1 MGLSERVL
9 HEMQNHLLCDDKIS
23 RLRNRKVCM
32 PVVIW
37 RNSISRFLSETE
49 EHKRVLQ
56 DTVQDIL
63 CVFEIK
69 LLAANDTLL
78 SPSKTTSS
86 ISTIS
91 CWELKSKGATPVFD
105 KLRFQAHKKFDGS
118 IGLVEFFLTVMLTL
132 IACNMERNSLI
143 LKGLCSRGKA

>member
-1 MGLSERVL
+1 
-9 HEMQNHLLCDDKIS
+9 MQNHLLCDDKIS

-37 RNSISRFLSETE
+37 RNSSISRFLSETE
-49 EHKRVLQ
+49 EHKQVL
-56 DTVQDIL
+56 QDIL

-118 IGLVEFFLTVMLTL
+118 IAFVEFFLIVMLTL
-132 IACNMERNSLI
+132 IACSMERNSLI
-143 LKGLCSRGKA
+143 LKGLCSRAKA